1 MRRWS
6 AMAGWIVVAAIG
18 ATAVYAQT
26 RASSSAV
33 FFEGARLIVG
43 DATVPIERSA
53 FIVENGAFVRV
64 GRQGE
69 LTPPT
74 GATRVDLAGK
84 TVMPAMIDIHTHL
97 GYRKGATFSAEN
109 FTRENLLDELQ
120 RFAAYG
126 VAAVGSAGTD
136 RGDLTFRL
144 RAEPAGGALVRTAGR
159 GLAPPDAGPGPPM
172 RSAPYGVS
180 SEDEARRDVRELAAQ
195 KVDFVKIWVDDRNGT
210 VLKLSPALYRAIIDE
225 AHKSNLRVFAHIA
238 TLADAK
244 DLLRAGLDGFLHPV
258 RDREID
264 EELLGLLKARP
275 NVFFALTLF
284 APRLGTY
291 TTRPRWLAESLRTG
305 SVSTEEAARL
315 GDFVESRKPDAIASA
330 REEWTTLA
338 RNVATLN
345 AAGVRIAL
353 GTDVG
358 GASAGG
364 LFGWA
369 EHIELEHMVAA
380 GLTPAQAIVAATSTP
395 AAVLRL
401 DRLGTVAAGKSA
413 DFIVLDR
420 NPLENIENTRR
431 IAHVYLRGQEV
442 LRGPGQGS
450 GVRGQGSG
458 VANVHA
464 NP

>member
-1 MRRWS
+1 MYRS
-6 AMAGWIVVAAIG
+6 TALAGWIVAASIG
-18 ATAVYAQT
+18 ATAVYGQT
-26 RASSSAV
+26 RAPSPAF
-33 FFEGARLIVG
+33 FFEGAQLIVG
-43 DATVPIERSA
+43 DTTVVERSA
-53 FIVENGAFVRV
+53 FVVENGAFVSV

-69 LTPPT
+69 LPPPL
-74 GATRVDLAGK
+74 GAVRVNLVGK

-97 GYRKGATFSAEN
+97 GYRKGATFSADN
-109 FTRENLLDELQ
+109 FTRENLLDQLQ

-126 VAAVGSAGTD
+126 VAAVASAGTD
-136 RGDLTFRL
+136 RGELTFQL
-144 RAEPAGGALVRTAGR
+144 RAMPAGGALVRTAGR

-180 SEDEARRDVRELAAQ
+180 SEAEARRDVRELAAQ

-210 VLKLSPALYRAIIDE
+210 VPKLSPALYRAIIDE
-225 AHKSNLRVFAHIA
+225 AHKSKLRVLAHIA

-244 DLLRAGLDGFLHPV
+244 ALLRAGLDGFLHPV
-258 RDREID
+258 RDREVD
-264 EELLGLLKARP
+264 DELLTLLKARP

-291 TTRPRWLAESLRTG
+291 SARPRWLAESARIG
-305 SVSTEEAARL
+305 AVSPEEVARL
-315 GDFVESRKPDAIASA
+315 ADFVAGRKPEQIEAA
-330 REEWTTLA
+330 REEWARLA
-338 RNVATLN
+338 RNVAKLN

-369 EHIELEHMVAA
+369 EHVELEHMVAA
-380 GLTPAQAIVAATSTP
+380 GLTPAQAIVAGTGTA
-395 AAVLRL
+395 AAVLGL

-420 NPLENIENTRR
+420 SPLADITMTRR
-431 IAHVYLRGQEV
+431 IGRVYLRGQEV
-442 LRGPGQGS
+442 PRRARTGTGDWDWD
-450 GVRGQGSG
+450 
-458 VANVHA
+458 
-464 NP
+464 

>member
-1 MRRWS
+1 MNRWS
-6 AMAGWIVVAAIG
+6 AVEGWIVAAAIG
-18 ATAVYAQT
+18 ATAVYGQT
-26 RASSSAV
+26 RASSSPV

-69 LTPPT
+69 LTPPP
-74 GATRVDLAGK
+74 GAARVNLAGK

-109 FTRENLLDELQ
+109 FTRENLVDELQ

-136 RGDLTFRL
+136 RGDLTLRL
-144 RAEPAGGALVRTAGR
+144 RAAPAGGGALVRTAGR
-159 GLAPPDAGPGPPM
+159 GLAPPDAGPAPPM
-172 RSAPYGVS
+172 RDAPYGVS
-180 SEDEARRDVRELAAQ
+180 TEEEARKDVRELAAQ

-210 VLKLSPALYRAIIDE
+210 VPKLAPGLYRAIIDE

-305 SVSTEEAARL
+305 SVSTEEVARL
-315 GDFVESRKPDAIASA
+315 GEFVAGRKPEAIAAA
-330 REEWTTLA
+330 REEWTRLV
-338 RNVATLN
+338 RNVVKLH
-345 AAGVRIAL
+345 AAGVPIAL

-369 EHIELEHMVAA
+369 EHVELEHMVAA
-380 GLTPAQAIVAATSTP
+380 GLTPAQAIVAATSTS
-395 AAVLRL
+395 AAALGL
-401 DRLGTVAAGKSA
+401 DRHGTIAAGKSA

-420 NPLENIENTRR
+420 NPLENITNTRR
-431 IAHVYLRGQEV
+431 IARVDLRGQEV
-442 LRGPGQGS
+442 PRAANALPS
-450 GVRGQGSG
+450 VR
-458 VANVHA
+458 
-464 NP
+464 